1 MKILFT
7 YCALFLLI
15 ACTPTKETGDL
26 SNSQVT
32 TTATEISINTPSLVF
47 GIYQDGKEVKPKSS
61 IIKLKKAPFTI
72 KFEVEKEEGIFL
84 QASHLDSWYK
94 LEDSE
99 SIPDRKYISPKAMAE
114 ENFNTD
120 KDLIIS
126 NEYYAYWF
134 FDEKDDWY
142 RMSRV
147 EKTENGFKA
156 EVDVENF
163 FIREPEKNVIK
174 VEKATKPIYLFAF
187 IPDDGD
193 KEYVRLKYKIEWK

>member
-1 MKILFT
+1 MRILFT
-7 YCALFLLI
+7 YCVFILLI
-15 ACTPTKETGDL
+15 ACTPTKETGTF
-26 SNSQVT
+26 SNNEVT
-32 TTATEISINTPSLVF
+32 KAAEITTNTPSLTFV
-47 GIYQDGKEVKPKSS
+47 IYQDGKEVKSKSS
-61 IIKLKKAPFTI
+61 IIKLKKTPFTI
-72 KFEVEKEEGIFL
+72 KFEVKKAEGIFL
-84 QASHLDSWYK
+84 QASHLDSWYQ
-94 LEDSE
+94 LENSE
-99 SIPDRKYISPKAMAE
+99 SIPDREYIFPKAMAE

-147 EKTENGFKA
+147 EKTKNGFKA
-156 EVDVENF
+156 EVDVENL

-174 VEKATKPIYLFAF
+174 VEEATKPIYLFAF
-187 IPDDGD
+187 IPDEGE